1 MYSGHQA
8 FFNAKGIMDYLCQR
22 GQTVGGAG
30 SIGYN
35 SHIRSINFLIDTHD
49 KGGGILILGRSR
61 DHNLLGAALEMS
73 RCLFCGGEYT
83 GGFYNVFRTAF
94 APRNLLGIHAA
105 INCYFP
111 SVYNQLT
118 VLCLYFAAEMAM
130 DAVILGH
137 IDHVVQIHKRVI
149 DADDL
154 ILFRL
159 GHRCAEYQTT
169 DASKPIDA
177 NFHCH
182 VIKHSYPQFHCL

>member
-1 MYSGHQA
+1 MILPEAATAASPILLGGTVHSLLGCCGGVYSGHQA

-83 GGFYNVFRTAF
+83 GGFYNGI
-94 APRNLLGIHAA
+94 PRRIRSTESPRDSCSHKLLL
-105 INCYFP
+105 P
-111 SVYNQLT
+111 V
-118 VLCLYFAAEMAM
+118 
-130 DAVILGH
+130 
-137 IDHVVQIHKRVI
+137 
-149 DADDL
+149 
-154 ILFRL
+154 RL
-159 GHRCAEYQTT
+159 QPAYR
-169 DASKPIDA
+169 SLP
-177 NFHCH
+177 
-182 VIKHSYPQFHCL
+182 LLRR